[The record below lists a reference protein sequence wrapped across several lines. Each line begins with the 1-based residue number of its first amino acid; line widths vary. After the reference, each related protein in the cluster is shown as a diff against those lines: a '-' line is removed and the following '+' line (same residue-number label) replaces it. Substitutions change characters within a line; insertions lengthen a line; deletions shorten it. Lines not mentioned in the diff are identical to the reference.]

1 MTIRSQKQR
10 EIAGLLDAMKKY
22 DLMEGYILTLEDE
35 EILKLDKKNIII
47 KPIWKWLLQFDN
59 S

>member
-47 KPIWKWLLQFDN
+47 KPIWKWLLEFDN

>member
-1 MTIRSQKQR
+1 
-10 EIAGLLDAMKKY
+10 MKKY

-47 KPIWKWLLQFDN
+47 KPIWKWLLEFDN

>member
-10 EIAGLLDAMKKY
+10 EIAGLLDAMKRY

-47 KPIWKWLLQFDN
+47 KPIWKWLLEFDN